1 MEKLNLCNKKSPK
14 LTSRFCL
21 NFLQNV
27 PFQYDT
33 NVKHLKRKLNKFKRV
48 IYKGK
53 CEILSSDDA
62 CTHAITKTHTSTKL
76 IDSRTPSAMTSFL
89 IFAYHTAAPSVYR
102 R

>member
-27 PFQYDT
+27 PFQYNT

-53 CEILSSDDA
+53 CEILSSDNA
-62 CTHAITKTHTSTKL
+62 RTHANTKTHTPTKL
-76 IDSRTPSAMTSFL
+76 IDSRTRHFL
-89 IFAYHTAAPSVYR
+89 IFAYHTAAPSVHR

>member
-14 LTSRFCL
+14 HTSRFCL

-33 NVKHLKRKLNKFKRV
+33 KVKHLKMKLYKFKRV

-53 CEILSSDDA
+53 CEILSSDNDGM
-62 CTHAITKTHTSTKL
+62 HAIKKTHTPTKL
-76 IDSRTPSAMTSFL
+76 LDSRTPSAATSFL
-89 IFAYHTAAPSVYR
+89 IFACHTAAPSVHR